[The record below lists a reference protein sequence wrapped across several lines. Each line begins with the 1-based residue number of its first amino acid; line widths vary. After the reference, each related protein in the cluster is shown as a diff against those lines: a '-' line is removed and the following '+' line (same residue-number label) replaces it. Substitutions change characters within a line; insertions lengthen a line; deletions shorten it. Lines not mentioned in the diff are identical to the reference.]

1 MIKMLI
7 LGAMKMHVP
16 VILRMKERGIHA
28 ITCDYLPENIGH
40 KYADE
45 SYFDSTTD
53 CQAVLKLAERLK
65 VDGIMTFCS
74 DPAAYTV
81 SYVADKLGL
90 PGNPVESIKILSEK
104 DTFRKFQK
112 GHSFDC
118 PNFISCETLEDALN
132 NVGHLKFPVV
142 IKPVDSSGSKGVYK
156 LNSADEIKDYWN
168 ESIRY
173 SRCKRVI
180 IEEFIEKEG
189 YQLQGDA
196 YFADGELKFICLGDE
211 HADVEPLGTTY
222 PSVLDAAIMDKV
234 ASEIERCLK
243 LAGFNRGGL
252 NIEIRIGKDGKIY
265 IVEIGARN
273 GGHYNVEAIKQMTGY
288 DLYDYA
294 IDAALGIP
302 YKEHPSTDNGLFA
315 NMILY
320 SKKEGVFSGIEYS
333 SELKDCIVDEFLYVD
348 KGDIIEPYHGSN
360 TAIGI
365 VILKFGSVEQMLRI
379 SDNFNDYY
387 KVVFE

>member
-1 MIKMLI
+1 MKKMLI

-16 VILRMKERGIHA
+16 VIKRMKERGIHV

-45 SYFDSTTD
+45 AYFDSTTD

-81 SYVADKLGL
+81 SYVADKLNL
-90 PGNPVESIKILSEK
+90 PGNPVSAIKILSEK

-112 GHSFDC
+112 EHGFDC
-118 PNFISCETLEDALN
+118 PQFICCESINDAMD
-132 NVGHLKFPVV
+132 NVCQLKFPVV

-156 LNSADEIKDYWN
+156 LNSADEISEYWN

-180 IEEFIEKEG
+180 LEEFIEKKG

-196 YFADGELKFICLGDE
+196 YFADGELKFMCLGDE

-222 PSVLDAAIMDKV
+222 PSVLSSDVMDKV
-234 ASEIERCLK
+234 AADVERCLK
-243 LAGFNRGGL
+243 LVGFNRGGL
-252 NIEIRIGKDGKIY
+252 NIEVRIGKDDKIH

-273 GGHYNVEAIKQMTGY
+273 GGHYNVEAIRRMTGFDFY
-288 DLYDYA
+288 DHA

-302 YKEHPSTDNGLFA
+302 YKEEPPMNNGLFA

-333 SELKDCIVDEFLYVD
+333 DELKDCIVDEFFYVD
-348 KGDIIEPYHGSN
+348 KGDAIEPYHGSN
-360 TAIGI
+360 TSIGI
-365 VILKFGSVEQMLRI
+365 VILKFGSVEQMLRLT
-379 SDNFNDYY
+379 DDFNDYY